1 MAFRKRQPYTDN
13 FLMPCSIIDNPHI
26 LREIVEETG
35 AYPTHKGAETII
47 TTLAE
52 QLDAYSEEWGKYAN
66 KAWES
71 EYVQSDE
78 DETAE
83 QKIAG

>member
-1 MAFRKRQPYTDN
+1 MLT
-13 FLMPCSIIDNPHI
+13 L
-26 LREIVEETG
+26 
-35 AYPTHKGAETII
+35 HKGAETII